1 MNSIVRLLLIMLC
14 LTLTACAGQEAFRR
28 GKQTLAE
35 GKPEQAIAHFEQA
48 LAEDPQNVEYRTQLL
63 KAREDLVNSIII
75 NAERM
80 RAAGRYAEA
89 DSEFRRVLRI
99 DSNNMRAV
107 SGLEATQVD
116 RQQQVQLNEARE
128 LIKAGKQEAAQ
139 QKLQE
144 ILNVRPQN
152 REARALL
159 REVDVKPK
167 RDLVPSA
174 LADAF
179 KKPITLEF
187 RDANL
192 RSVFEIISRTS
203 GVNFIFDKDV
213 RPDLKAT
220 IFVRNSSIEEVINLL
235 LVTNQLDKKILS
247 ENTVLIY
254 PAIPAKQREYQELV
268 VKSFY
273 LTNADVKQTLNMI
286 KTMLKTRDVFIDE
299 KVNLLVMRDTPEA
312 IRIAEKLI
320 AAQDLADPE
329 VVLEV
334 EVLEVSRNRL
344 TELGLR
350 FPDQV
355 AFSVTG
361 AAGVAGTLTLPEFHN
376 RSTGLVSLSV
386 GNPALL
392 INLKNQDGST
402 NLLANPRIRVK
413 NREKAKIHIGERV
426 PVITT
431 TTTATAGTTSDSVT
445 YQDVGIKLDVE
456 PQIHLQDEVGI
467 KVGLEVTNINRE
479 ITSRNGT
486 LTYQL
491 GTRSAAT
498 TLRLQDGETQVL
510 AGLISD
516 EDRSA
521 ADKLPAL
528 GDLPVVGR
536 LFSSHRDQA
545 TKTEVVLLI
554 TPRIVR
560 TLERPSADQIEFASG
575 TEASLGSAPL
585 VLTPGGVPRQPRP
598 ALPAPAQVTPQPVQG
613 QPVVPVPGAA
623 PSAVP
628 GAVVVPVV
636 PVPAPPPPPVQY
648 APSGV
653 QVPPPTP
660 IAPPTILYQPPPP
673 APVTPQPVPQPQEQ

>member
-1 MNSIVRLLLIMLC
+1 MNANFRKMPAALSLALLL
-14 LTLTACAGQEAFRR
+14 AGCAGEEAFRR
-28 GKQTLAE
+28 GKQSLNE
-35 GKPEQAIAHFEQA
+35 GRPEQA
-48 LAEDPQNVEYRTQLL
+48 LAAFEQAVAEDPGNVQYRTQLA
-63 KAREDLVNSIII
+63 KAREDVVNGILL
-75 NAERM
+75 NAERL

-89 DSEFRRVLRI
+89 DTEFRRILRI
-99 DSNNMRAV
+99 DRNNSRAV
-107 SGLEATQVD
+107 TGLEATQAD
-116 RQQQVQLNEARE
+116 RQHQELLLEARE
-128 LIKAGKQEAAQ
+128 LAKNNKPEAAQ
-139 QKLQE
+139 QKLQQ
-144 ILNVRPQN
+144 ILAVRPQHK
-152 REARALL
+152 EARALL
-159 REVDVKPK
+159 REVEVKPR
-167 RDLVPSA
+167 RDLVPPA
-174 LADAF
+174 LAEAF
-179 KKPITLEF
+179 KKPITMEF

-192 RSVFEIISRTS
+192 RSVFEIISRTA

-213 RPDLKAT
+213 RPDIKAT
-220 IFVRNSSIEEVINLL
+220 IFVKNSSIEEVINLL

-247 ENTVLIY
+247 ENTVLVY
-254 PAIPAKQREYQELV
+254 PATPAKQRDYQELV

-273 LTNADVKQTLNMI
+273 LANADVKQTLNMI
-286 KTMLKTRDVFIDE
+286 KTMLKTRDIFIDE

-320 AAQDLADPE
+320 AAQDLAEPE

-334 EVLEVSRNRL
+334 EVLEVSSNKL

-350 FPDQV
+350 YPDQV
-355 AFSVTG
+355 SFSVAG
-361 AAGVAGTLTLPEFHN
+361 AAGVPPGTLTLPQFHN
-376 RSTGLVSLSV
+376 LKSDMVSLSV

-392 INLKNQDGST
+392 LNLRNQDGST

-456 PQIHLQDEVGI
+456 PTIYLESEVGI
-467 KVGLEVTNINRE
+467 RVGLEVTNINRE

-498 TLRLQDGETQVL
+498 NLRLLDGETQVL

-528 GDLPVVGR
+528 GDLPVLGR
-536 LFSSHRDQA
+536 LFSSHRDQS

-560 TLERPSADQIEFASG
+560 SLVRPDASEIEFASG
-575 TEASLGSAPL
+575 TEAALGSAPL
-585 VLTPGGVPRQPRP
+585 AITSPSGTRAVRPGTPPP
-598 ALPAPAQVTPQPVQG
+598 VTA
-613 QPVVPVPGAA
+613 PVP
-623 PSAVP
+623 
-628 GAVVVPVV
+628 VPVV
-636 PVPAPPPPPVQY
+636 PVPVPVVPGGTGPVPPPPPVQN

-653 QVPPPTP
+653 Y
-660 IAPPTILYQPPPP
+660 IAPPATISPPAILYQPPPSPPVP
-673 APVTPQPVPQPQEQ
+673 APTTPDAPAAVQPAE

>member
-1 MNSIVRLLLIMLC
+1 MLLG
-14 LTLTACAGQEAFRR
+14 CAGEEAFRR
-28 GKQTLAE
+28 GKQSLSE
-35 GKPEQAIAHFEQA
+35 GRPEQA
-48 LAEDPQNVEYRTQLL
+48 LAAFEQAVAENPGNVQFRTQLN
-63 KAREDLVNSIII
+63 KAREDAVNAILA
-75 NAERM
+75 NAERS
-80 RAAGRYAEA
+80 RAAGRYADA
-89 DSEFRRVLRI
+89 DAEFRRVLRI

-107 SGLEATQVD
+107 AGLESTQLD
-116 RQQQVQLNEARE
+116 RQHEVLLAEARE
-128 LIKAGKQEAAQ
+128 LVKNGKKDAALE
-139 QKLQE
+139 KLQL
-144 ILNVRPQN
+144 ILGVRPQHK
-152 REARALL
+152 EARLLL
-159 REVDVKPK
+159 REIDVKP
-167 RDLVPSA
+167 RREATPPE
-174 LADAF
+174 LAEAF
-179 KKPITLEF
+179 RRPITLEF

-192 RSVFEIISRTS
+192 RSVFEIISRTA

-220 IFVRNSSIEEVINLL
+220 IFVKNTTIEEVINLL
-235 LVTNQLDKKILS
+235 LVTNQLDKKVLS
-247 ENTVLIY
+247 ENTVLVY
-254 PAIPAKQREYQELV
+254 PATPAKQRDYQELV

-273 LTNADVKQTLNMI
+273 LANADVKQTLNMI

-312 IRIAEKLI
+312 IRLAEKLI

-334 EVLEVSRNRL
+334 EVLEVSSNRL
-344 TELGLR
+344 SELGLR

-355 AFSVTG
+355 GFSVTG
-361 AAGVAGTLTLPEFHN
+361 AAGVPGTLTLPEFHN
-376 RSTGLVSLSV
+376 RNSGMVSLSV
-386 GNPALL
+386 GNPALIL
-392 INLKNQDGST
+392 NLKNQDGST
-402 NLLANPRIRVK
+402 NLLANPRIRVR

-456 PQIHLQDEVGI
+456 PTIHLEGEVGI

-498 TLRLQDGETQVL
+498 ALRLNDGETQVL

-528 GDLPVVGR
+528 GNLPIVGR
-536 LFSSHRDQA
+536 LFSSQRDQA

-560 TLERPSADQIEFASG
+560 NLDRPDLSQIEFSSG
-575 TEASLGSAPL
+575 TEAALGSAPL
-585 VLTPGGVPRQPRP
+585 ALTPSGGSAQRPPR
-598 ALPAPAQVTPQPVQG
+598 T
-613 QPVVPVPGAA
+613 PVPATQAPVPQVPGTPPGAPVPPPPPGQRAA
-623 PSAVP
+623 PRAP
-628 GAVVVPVV
+628 Q
-636 PVPAPPPPPVQY
+636 PAPPPPPVQS
-648 APSGV
+648 APTGV
-653 QVPPPTP
+653 YV
-660 IAPPTILYQPPPP
+660 APPTTISPPAILYQAPPQAP
-673 APVTPQPVPQPQEQ
+673 APEAVPEAVPDAVPDPQAQPE